1 MKYIPILKYNEKV
14 DVSAYNKLE
23 YSTKESIVPLIEVFQ
38 QDNEHWVQGICS

>member
-23 YSTKESIVPLIEVFQ
+23 DSTKESIVPLIEVFQ
-38 QDNEHWVQGICS
+38 QDKVEL